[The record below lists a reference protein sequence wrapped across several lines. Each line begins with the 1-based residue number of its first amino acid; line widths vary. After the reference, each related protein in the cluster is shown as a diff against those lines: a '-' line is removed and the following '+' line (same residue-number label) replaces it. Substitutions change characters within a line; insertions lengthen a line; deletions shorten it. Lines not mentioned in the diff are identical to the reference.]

1 METNNLNS
9 MKKVFKEAEIKD
21 LISKVSGNEITFSR
35 LVEILNEKVEDISNP
50 SEDIK
55 QAIEEFANSQYNK
68 DATLICANS
77 LRESIESYEDGKRDG
92 IIIGAEFALNLSENS
107 GQVDE
112 DLVQKIKDKLYE
124 LQHPDGYIP
133 EYVFGD
139 IAAEIAALIASSPS
153 GENGDKMLEAAK
165 QILDLHVCEMEGLSS
180 GQPTPTEW
188 MNAVDKLSEAIS
200 NYENKANENSNV
212 CM

>member
-112 DLVQKIKDKLYE
+112 DLVKKIT
-124 LQHPDGYIP
+124 
-133 EYVFGD
+133 D
-139 IAAEIAALIASSPS
+139 ILLKNHHGAGFTIHDFEVTAFKIAALIASSPS
-153 GENGDKMLEAAK
+153 GENGDK
-165 QILDLHVCEMEGLSS
+165 IPEMIV
-180 GQPTPTEW
+180 T
-188 MNAVDKLSEAIS
+188 K
-200 NYENKANENSNV
+200 KF
-212 CM
+212 

>member
-35 LVEILNEKVEDISNP
+35 LVEILNEKVEDISKP
-50 SEDIK
+50 SKDIK
-55 QAIEEFANSQYNK
+55 QAIEAFANSQYNK
-68 DATLICANS
+68 DAILICANS
-77 LRESIESYEDGKRDG
+77 LRESIESYEDGKHDG
-92 IIIGAEFALNLSENS
+92 IIKGAEFALNLSENS
-107 GQVDE
+107 GQVD
-112 DLVQKIKDKLYE
+112 KLSSRSQDNGAE
-124 LQHPDGYIP
+124 LLD
-133 EYVFGD
+133 
-139 IAAEIAALIASSPS
+139 
-153 GENGDKMLEAAK
+153 AAK

>member
-1 METNNLNS
+1 MTE
-9 MKKVFKEAEIKD
+9 EIKK
-21 LISKVSGNEITFSR
+21 LIESVKVYQHPVPLCFDSIAR
-35 LVEILNEKVEDISNP
+35 ALVEKSDFDRVVKELEYLSELRKP

-153 GENGDKMLEAAK
+153 GENGDK
-165 QILDLHVCEMEGLSS
+165 IPEMIV
-180 GQPTPTEW
+180 T
-188 MNAVDKLSEAIS
+188 K
-200 NYENKANENSNV
+200 KF
-212 CM
+212 